1 MSTIQ
6 ERFDGINRSTVTEF
20 AVDFASFVG
29 RLALIASATFIYALF
44 VLVAYE
50 TLADAGALA
59 ELTPT
64 ATAAFRALLNIPII
78 AALGWAWTRLVSSIF
93 DRDYSASRG
102 AVVLVGAYALAAYAH
117 LSMISAGVL

>member
-6 ERFDGINRSTVTEF
+6 ERLGTVDRSTVTEF

-29 RLALIASATFIYALF
+29 RLVLMASAAFIYALF
-44 VLVAYE
+44 VVVAHE
-50 TLADAGALA
+50 ALADAGVLA

-64 ATAAFRALLNIPII
+64 ATVAFRALLNIPII
-78 AALGWAWTRLVSSIF
+78 AALGWTSTRAVSIIF

-102 AVVLVGAYALAAYAH
+102 AVVVVGGYALATYAH
-117 LSMISAGVL
+117 LSLISYGVL